1 MADTKKSS
9 FPKFKH
15 VQVRTPTAVARFPKV
30 HTPDAPYKP
39 GDKPKFKITLIFDGD
54 ADLSAITNGSLAV
67 AKEVYP
73 SRAANKVNVLIKD
86 GDEYNSLRTDDGKE
100 IVEEFKGK
108 VFINANSNVSHP
120 PQVVGPDRQPL
131 TGGVEVRGG
140 DIVKAIL
147 APIPSETPTK
157 GSIAFR
163 LLAVQLIEKRSGGG
177 DYTGLFDEEGEG
189 FGGRADGTPS
199 SGVDAGEGADDNDLP
214 F

>member
-9 FPKFKH
+9 FPKFKQ
-15 VQVRTPTAVARFPKV
+15 VQVRTPLAVARFPHV
-30 HTPDAPYKP
+30 HTPDKP
-39 GDKPKFKITLIFDGD
+39 FKSGDKPKFKITLIFDGD
-54 ADLSAITNGSLAV
+54 TDLSAVTDGALEV

-73 SRAANKVNVLIKD
+73 SRAASKVTVLVKD
-86 GDEYNSLRTDDGKE
+86 GDEYNVGRVDEGKE

-108 VFINANSNVSHP
+108 VFINASSNESHP
-120 PQVVGPDRQPL
+120 PQVVGPDRKPL
-131 TGGVEVRGG
+131 TGGTEVRGG
-140 DIVKAIL
+140 DTVKAIL
-147 APIPSETPTK
+147 APIPSDTPVK

-189 FGGRADGTPS
+189 FGGRADGAPS
-199 SGVDAGEGADDNDLP
+199 SGVDAGEGADDDDLP